1 MAAASYD
8 FEIEQG
14 ATLNKSFV
22 WKSSDG
28 IAIPL
33 TSYTARMQIRASVS
47 SPNILLELSTSN
59 GLISISSSEG
69 KITLIVGPTV
79 TSIITWR
86 RGKYDLELTSP
97 TGVVTRLLYGD
108 ITVSQEVTR

>member
-14 ATLNKSFV
+14 ATLAKSFV
-22 WKSSDG
+22 WKTSD
-28 IAIPL
+28 AVVIPL

-47 SPNILLELSTSN
+47 SPTILLELSTAN
-59 GLISISSSEG
+59 GLISISPNEG
-69 KITLIVGPTV
+69 KVTLTVGPTV
-79 TSIITWR
+79 TSGITWR

-97 TGVVTRLLYGD
+97 AGVVTRLLYGD

>member
-14 ATLNKSFV
+14 ATLSKSFV

-28 IAIPL
+28 VVIPL

-47 SPNILLELSTSN
+47 SPDILLELSTSN
-59 GLISISSSEG
+59 GLISITPNEG
-69 KITLIVGPTV
+69 KITLTVGPT
-79 TSIITWR
+79 TTAAITWS

-97 TGVVTRLLYGD
+97 AGVVTRLLYGD
-108 ITVSQEVTR
+108 ITISKEVTR